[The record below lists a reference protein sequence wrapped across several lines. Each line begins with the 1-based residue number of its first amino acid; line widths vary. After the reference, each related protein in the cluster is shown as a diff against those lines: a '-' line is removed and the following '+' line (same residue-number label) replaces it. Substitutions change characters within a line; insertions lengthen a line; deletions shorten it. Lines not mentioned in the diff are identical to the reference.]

1 MDKKVMDITWSYSFS
16 LLIVSEKERS
26 SDIPSYSWYLYQ
38 KQLDQVNKISIK
50 YKCVHMDDTE

>member
-1 MDKKVMDITWSYSFS
+1 MDITWSYSFS

-50 YKCVHMDDTE
+50 YKCVHMDDTK